1 MNKLMSDT
9 LSYIG
14 DILSKKKISWIVGG
28 SIVLNYYG
36 LTEIVNDIDLI
47 VDIKDFEKVKS
58 IFSTIGEFEELPKKG
73 IYKTEGYIKCKI
85 NRVDID
91 IMSNFK
97 IIHYKGVY
105 EYLLDQNSISKA
117 IEINNVEIPLGSLED
132 WYEIYKV
139 IPGREEKVQLIK
151 EYFSRRDN

>member
-14 DILSKKKISWIVGG
+14 DILNKEKISWIVGG

-58 IFSTIGEFEELPKKG
+58 ILSSIGDFKELPKKG

-97 IIHYKGVY
+97 IKHERGVF
-105 EYLLDQNSISKA
+105 EYILDQNSISKV

-132 WYEIYKV
+132 WYEIYKL
-139 IPGREEKVQLIK
+139 IPGREEKVQLLK
-151 EYFSRRDN
+151 EYFSGKDN